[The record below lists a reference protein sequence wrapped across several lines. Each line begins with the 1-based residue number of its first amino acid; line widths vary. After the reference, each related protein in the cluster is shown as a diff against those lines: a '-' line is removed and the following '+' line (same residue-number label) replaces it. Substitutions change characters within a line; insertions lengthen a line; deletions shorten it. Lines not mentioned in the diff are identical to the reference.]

1 VCVCVIYAYTHARP
15 NTHTHTHTHTEAA
28 DTTWARG
35 EPLLGKQ
42 EIEEDQIM
50 QELEV
55 EAVIAVERGRMLQQ
69 VGLTQTGRNS
79 ASLCP
84 SIPAP

>member
-1 VCVCVIYAYTHARP
+1 M
-15 NTHTHTHTHTEAA
+15 
-28 DTTWARG
+28 
-35 EPLLGKQ
+35 Q
-42 EIEEDQIM
+42 EIEKAEVM

-79 ASLCP
+79 ESQCP
-84 SIPAP
+84 SSPAP